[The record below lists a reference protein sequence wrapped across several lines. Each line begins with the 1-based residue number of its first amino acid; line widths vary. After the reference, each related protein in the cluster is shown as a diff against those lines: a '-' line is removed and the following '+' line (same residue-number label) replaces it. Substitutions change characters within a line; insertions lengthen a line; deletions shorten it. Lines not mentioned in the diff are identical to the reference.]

1 MNNKYFF
8 WFTHSYLRK
17 GGLKNEEE
25 KREREREKEKGK
37 NQASVVNEG
46 K

>member
-1 MNNKYFF
+1 MNSKYFF
-8 WFTHSYLRK
+8 WFTHRYLRK

-25 KREREREKEKGK
+25 NREKEKGT